1 MFSLTRAFA
10 PALATVAA
18 AATMVVVPASDPAA
32 AVTAQRPRS
41 DVFQIAT
48 FNVLGGSHR
57 AARSGTARMN
67 GAVSYLNK
75 HRVSLVGLQEFEPK
89 QYAAFKRKTGTRWG
103 VVGAPSRSGKS
114 VDRRNAVAFR
124 KSRFRLVRASHL
136 AIPYFHGKRVNIP
149 VVKLRSLTNGKTFT
163 IVNTHNPAD
172 THGRAQR
179 HRNEATRRQV
189 ALVKRLRS
197 QGATVFVTGDMN
209 EKQRYFCAMTRSGQ
223 MKSASGG
230 STGRRCR
237 APKANGI
244 DWIFGS
250 RNVKF
255 SRWTSDKTTRSRG
268 VSDHPIVVARVNLRR

>member
-1 MFSLTRAFA
+1 MFSLKRVLA
-10 PALATVAA
+10 PALATTAVAA
-18 AATMVVVPASDPAA
+18 ATVVVPVSEPAE
-32 AVTAQRPRS
+32 AVTSARPRS

-57 AARSGTARMN
+57 AARPGAARMN

-89 QYAAFKRKTGTRWG
+89 QYAAFRRKTGARWG

-114 VDRRNAVAFR
+114 VDRRNAIAFR
-124 KSRFRLVRASHL
+124 KSRFKIVSTSHL
-136 AIPYFHGKRVNIP
+136 AIPYFRGKRVNIP
-149 VVKLRSLTNGKTFT
+149 VVKLRSRTNGAVFT
-163 IVNTHNPAD
+163 MINTHNPAD
-172 THGRAQR
+172 THGKAQR
-179 HRNEATRRQV
+179 YRNQATKRQV
-189 ALVKRLRS
+189 SLVNRLRAR
-197 QGATVFVTGDMN
+197 GATVFVTGDMN
-209 EKQRYFCAMTRSGQ
+209 EKQRYFCAMTRAGS

-250 RNVKF
+250 RNVRF